1 MPGSLSWCA
10 TEPVTTFRSAV
21 ESKDVDAVSA
31 MLADD
36 VVFVSPVAF
45 KPYTGRAITTA
56 ILRAVVQV
64 FEDFRYVREVGGP
77 AATGGRDHVLV
88 FEATVDGLAVT
99 GADFLRYDDQ
109 GRITELM
116 VMVRPLRA
124 AEALAARMGARFEQ
138 IQAEALA
145 NS

>member
-1 MPGSLSWCA
+1 M
-10 TEPVTTFRSAV
+10 TTFRSAV
-21 ESKDVDAVSA
+21 ESGDVDAVTE

-45 KPYTGRAITTA
+45 KPYPGKAITTA

-64 FEDFRYVREVGGP
+64 FEDFRYVREIGGP
-77 AATGGRDHVLV
+77 EGRDHVLV

-109 GRITELM
+109 GSIAELM

-124 AEALAARMGARFEQ
+124 AEALAARMGARFDQ

-145 NS
+145 AGG

>member
-1 MPGSLSWCA
+1 M
-10 TEPVTTFRSAV
+10 TTFRNAV
-21 ESKDVDAVSA
+21 EAGDVEAVSA
-31 MLADD
+31 LLADD

-45 KPYTGRAITTA
+45 KPYTGKAITTA

-64 FEDFRYVREVGGP
+64 FEGFRYVREVGDVH
-77 AATGGRDHVLV
+77 GGAHVLV

-109 GRITELM
+109 GRIVELM

-124 AEALAARMGARFEQ
+124 AEALAARMGAQFDQ

-145 NS
+145 AGG

>member
-1 MPGSLSWCA
+1 M
-10 TEPVTTFRSAV
+10 TTFRSAV
-21 ESKDVDAVSA
+21 ESGDVDAVTA

-45 KPYTGRAITTA
+45 KPYPGKAITTA

-64 FEDFRYVREVGGP
+64 FEDFRYVREIGGP
-77 AATGGRDHVLV
+77 EGRDHVLV

-109 GRITELM
+109 GSIAELM

-124 AEALAARMGARFEQ
+124 AEALAARMGARFDQ

-145 NS
+145 AGG